1 MNAMSLRAFIIRPF
15 GPKRD
20 FNLDAF
26 EATLSALRWSASP
39 PPQTT
44 TPPVSGTSVGSPN
57 IMGKI
62 SSMPSVV
69 RNSLG
74 LVS

>member
-20 FNLDAF
+20 VNLDAF

-44 TPPVSGTSVGSPN
+44 IRPVSGTSVGLLST
-57 IMGKI
+57 MDRI
-62 SSMPSVV
+62 SLMQSVAK
-69 RNSLG
+69 NSLG